1 MPEGCECV
9 RKEGGGGGNDASS
22 RRFSLASGGLQIL
35 HGTYCLPHQYHLQT
49 KIVQRLGGLSVQVDV
64 RSAAVGGRRGD
75 PRRQGARSGAGALRN
90 LWQNM
95 WRNNG
100 EGEAPA
106 EGTPGFQVDFNT
118 VSIVCGAHSSQS
130 THCKIAA

>member
-1 MPEGCECV
+1 M
-9 RKEGGGGGNDASS
+9 S
-22 RRFSLASGGLQIL
+22 
-35 HGTYCLPHQYHLQT
+35 HGTYRLSFQNHL
-49 KIVQRLGGLSVQVDV
+49 QRLGALSVQVDV

-106 EGTPGFQVDFNT
+106 EGTPGFQVDLQHCVHCVSTTTFT
-118 VSIVCGAHSSQS
+118 V
-130 THCKIAA
+130 

>member
-1 MPEGCECV
+1 M
-9 RKEGGGGGNDASS
+9 S
-22 RRFSLASGGLQIL
+22 
-35 HGTYCLPHQYHLQT
+35 HGTHRLSFQNHLQ
-49 KIVQRLGGLSVQVDV
+49 RSGALSVQVDV

-118 VSIVCGAHSSQS
+118 VSIVCPLEHSRFSHS
-130 THCKIAA
+130 RIAA